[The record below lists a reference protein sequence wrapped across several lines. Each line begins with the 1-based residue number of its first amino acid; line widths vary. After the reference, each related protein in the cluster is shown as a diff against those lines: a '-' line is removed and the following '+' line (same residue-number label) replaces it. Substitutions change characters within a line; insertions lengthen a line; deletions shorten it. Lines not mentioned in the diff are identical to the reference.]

1 MEETLEYWQKCLA
14 EFQEA
19 AEAELEQD
27 FVNDDM
33 LILLKKEIEHC
44 TNKVNELSND

>member
-1 MEETLEYWQKCLA
+1 MDETLEYWQKCLA

-19 AEAELEQD
+19 AATELEQVV
-27 FVNDDM
+27 VNDNM

-44 TNKVNELSND
+44 NNVIKELNND

>member
-19 AEAELEQD
+19 VENEMQHEV
-27 FVNDDM
+27 VNDDM
-33 LILLKKEIEHC
+33 LILLKREVENC
-44 TNKVNELSND
+44 QNKINELNND